1 MACGTT
7 TFGGLKTDS
16 RVLDYIT
23 GKNSPRRLA
32 SGRCGNI
39 RRGDTRPD
47 KAREGIDCKQMH
59 NENEGIKRDNFTSQL
74 GIVLAAA
81 GSAIGIG
88 NVWRFSYVVGIN
100 GGGAFLLVY
109 LVCVLLVGFPLMMAE
124 LSLGRATGK
133 SAVTAFKEVAPKS
146 FWWIVGALGVL
157 ASFLIMTYYPLIA
170 GWSLGYMFE
179 SVFNWQP
186 MIADTAGFFNGYVSG
201 TTKPMIMLAIVLIM
215 TTLSLI
221 GGVAKGIEKSNRI
234 LMPMLIVIIIVLIV
248 RSLTL
253 PGASEGVKFLFW
265 PDFSKIGVKTFLDAL
280 GHGFY
285 SLSVGM
291 AIMITYGS
299 YVRKNDDLVS
309 TAVNVCALDTVTA
322 LMAGLAIFPAVF
334 ALGFEPDS
342 GPGLAF
348 ITLPKAF
355 ATLPGGQ
362 IFAALFFLLLTVA
375 ALASMMSLLQVLV
388 AFLEDEFHI
397 KRKKLM
403 LAILT
408 VLLFVCG
415 IPSML
420 SFSTLSDFTI
430 FGLTYFDFVDQLSAN
445 VLVPVTGLLTAVFV
459 GFRLLKRSHEE
470 IKLGAKRPNSI
481 LVRSYP
487 FLIKYLVPASVV
499 FILLNA
505 SGIFQKLFS

>member
-1 MACGTT
+1 MEKNNE
-7 TFGGLKTDS
+7 LK
-16 RVLDYIT
+16 
-23 GKNSPRRLA
+23 
-32 SGRCGNI
+32 
-39 RRGDTRPD
+39 
-47 KAREGIDCKQMH
+47 
-59 NENEGIKRDNFTSQL
+59 KRDGFTSQL

-109 LVCVLLVGFPLMMAE
+109 LICVVLVGLPLIMAE
-124 LSLGRATGK
+124 LSLGRSTGK
-133 SAVTAFKEVAPKS
+133 SAVTAFKQIAPKS
-146 FWWIVGALGVL
+146 FWWIAGGLGVL
-157 ASFLIMTYYPLIA
+157 AAFLIMTYYPLIA

-179 SVFNWQP
+179 SIFHWQP
-186 MIADTAGFFNGYVSG
+186 MIADTAAFFDGYVSG
-201 TTKPMIMLAIVLIM
+201 TVKPLIMLAIVLIM
-215 TTLSLI
+215 TAISLF
-221 GGVAKGIEKSNRI
+221 GGVARGIEKSNKV
-234 LMPMLIVIIIVLIV
+234 LMPMLIVIIIVLII
-248 RSLTL
+248 RALTL
-253 PGASEGVKFLFW
+253 PGSFEGVKFLFL
-265 PDFSKIGVKTFLDAL
+265 PDFSKVGVNTFLDAL

-299 YVRKNDDLVS
+299 YVRKQDDLVS
-309 TAVNVCALDTVTA
+309 TAVNVCAIDTITA

-334 ALGFEPDS
+334 ALGLEPNS

-362 IFAALFFLLLTVA
+362 IFAALFFLLLTIA

-388 AFLEDEFHI
+388 AFLEDEFKV
-397 KRKKLM
+397 KRKGLM
-403 LAILT
+403 LTLLII
-408 VLLFVCG
+408 LLFVCG

-420 SFSTLSDFTI
+420 SFSALSDFTI
-430 FGLTYFDFVDQLSAN
+430 MGLTYFDFVDQLSAN
-445 VLVPVTGLLTAVFV
+445 VIVPITGLLTAVFV
-459 GFRLLKRSHEE
+459 GFRYLKPSHED
-470 IKLGAKRPNSI
+470 IKLNCKRPNGF

-487 FLIKYLVPASVV
+487 FLIKYFVPISVA

-505 SGIFQKLFS
+505 TGLFGNLFK